1 MSYVLPPYTLP
12 PYTLPSRAVA
22 LISEYSKPLTR
33 PDWRTLCRLS
43 IHTLYKEVN
52 NMYCDW
58 ENVTKR
64 LLLIILNN
72 IKKTEWYFMYHTI
85 RNNGLDS
92 YYVVYFYKYG
102 VNYDRTINVRNIDGM
117 KIAIQYHLNM
127 FKIKRIPNCKKM
139 IGLKKLNF

>member
-1 MSYVLPPYTLP
+1 MARALPT
-12 PYTLPSRAVA
+12 YTLPSRSLA

-33 PDWRTLCRLS
+33 PDWRTIRRLT
-43 IHTLYKEVN
+43 IHMLYKEVN

-58 ENVTKR
+58 ANLTKK

-72 IKKTEWYFMYHTI
+72 IKKTEWYFMYDTI
-85 RNNGLDS
+85 RNNGLDI
-92 YYVVYFYKYG
+92 YYVMYFYKYG

-127 FKIKRIPNCKKM
+127 FKIKRIPNCKKL
-139 IGLKKLNF
+139 IGLKKLNSN